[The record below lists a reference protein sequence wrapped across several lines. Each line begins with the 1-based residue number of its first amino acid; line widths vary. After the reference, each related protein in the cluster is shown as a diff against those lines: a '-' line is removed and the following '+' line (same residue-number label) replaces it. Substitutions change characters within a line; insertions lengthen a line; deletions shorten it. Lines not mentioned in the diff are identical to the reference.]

1 MSAHDLDL
9 IPAGTVFAPSEV
21 IHYADRDMRD
31 LAEAISDADVL
42 VTVPHAESA
51 IPEEL
56 AGFLAPGLTRR
67 LQRDFS
73 DATAARVVR
82 RWAQIDPRVVAVVNP
97 HPRLVRDPNRA
108 RPDDL
113 RDQLRR
119 AFDRVRAAGTAG
131 AARAT
136 EGAAA
141 AEGAGA
147 AGAADL
153 DGVDAIRPVSYSNIA
168 MLDAPATP
176 ERLDELVGALT
187 SVASQGLDVY
197 EAMREELTELFITRG
212 LAHGGAF
219 TRLSFHDTMHLGMR
233 LDGSL
238 EPEAP
243 AAGPPRVVTLSN
255 GGDAEGEHRTA
266 DQPVTMRPADL
277 RMLADAHRE
286 EFELADHHAVALNRP
301 YRGEHEIFAAGA
313 RFRGIAGDAE
323 AAGFSPAAAQVEF
336 SRAYLLGP
344 HAVDSLR
351 DPGTDWVDEDPE
363 RIDFLAYACKRA
375 WDAFRDRD

>member
-42 VTVPHAESA
+42 VTVPHAEAA

-73 DATAARVVR
+73 DATAARVMR

-113 RDQLRR
+113 RDQLRQ
-119 AFDRVRAAGTAG
+119 AFDRVRAA
-131 AARAT
+131 
-136 EGAAA
+136 EG
-141 AEGAGA
+141 

-197 EAMREELTELFITRG
+197 EAMREELTELFITKG

-233 LDGSL
+233 PDGSL

-243 AAGPPRVVTLSN
+243 AGGPPRVVTLSN
-255 GGDAEGEHRTA
+255 GGDAEGEQRTA
-266 DQPVTMRPADL
+266 DQPVTMPPADL
-277 RMLADAHRE
+277 RMLADAHRA
-286 EFELADHHAVALNRP
+286 EFELVDHDAVALNRP
-301 YRGEHEIFAAGA
+301 YRGEHEIFAAAA

-344 HAVDSLR
+344 HAIGALR

-363 RIDFLAYACKRA
+363 RIDFFAYACKRA